1 MYLVS
6 RVHGV
11 YVNLSILDEKG
22 SKTYK
27 KRKSPIGLGSIHSN
41 GLLLFEIYNTI
52 SIVKYQKNT

>member
-1 MYLVS
+1 MVECILSLSLKCMYLVS

-41 GLLLFEIYNTI
+41 GLLLD
-52 SIVKYQKNT
+52 